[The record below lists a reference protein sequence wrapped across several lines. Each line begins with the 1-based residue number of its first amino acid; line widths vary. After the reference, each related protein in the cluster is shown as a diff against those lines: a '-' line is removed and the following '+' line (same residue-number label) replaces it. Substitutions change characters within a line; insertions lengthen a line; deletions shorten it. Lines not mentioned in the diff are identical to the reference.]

1 MLLASADSFGYRL
14 FFLLHILAV
23 VVAFAPAF
31 VWPILNRQARLS
43 AETAVQGDVGPVGP
57 AGPVGSPSLTGVM
70 NPFVHGTAVVLA
82 GLFGFGLVGMSSEA
96 WKFSQT
102 WVSVGMLLWFIMIAI
117 VFAGLVPA
125 QRALREGKVAA
136 EQRLAMFYGGLH
148 LLLLLQL
155 IDMIWK
161 PGL

>member
-14 FFLLHILAV
+14 FFLLHIVAV
-23 VVAFAPAF
+23 VAAFAPAF
-31 VWPILNRQARLS
+31 VWPVLNRHARLN
-43 AETAVQGDVGPVGP
+43 AETPVEGN
-57 AGPVGSPSLTGVM
+57 AGPVGSAALTGVM
-70 NPFVHGTAVVLA
+70 NPFVHGSAIVLA
-82 GLFGFGLVGMSSEA
+82 GLFGFALIGMSSEA

-102 WVSVGMLLWFIMIAI
+102 WVAMGLVLWFIMIAI
-117 VFAGLVPA
+117 FFVGLVPA

-136 EQRLAMFYGGLH
+136 EQRLAMFYGSLH

>member
-31 VWPILNRQARLS
+31 VWPILNRQARLN
-43 AETAVQGDVGPVGP
+43 AETPVEGAVGPVGS
-57 AGPVGSPSLTGVM
+57 ASLTGVM
-70 NPFVHGTAVVLA
+70 NPFVHGAAVVLA

>member
-1 MLLASADSFGYRL
+1 VVLASADSFGYRL
-14 FFLLHILAV
+14 FFLLHILSV

-31 VWPILNRQARLS
+31 VWPILNRQARVS
-43 AETAVQGDVGPVGP
+43 AQASADGEGGVVVAPPP
-57 AGPVGSPSLTGVM
+57 ALTGVM
-70 NPFVHGTAVVLA
+70 NPFVHGSAVVLA
-82 GLFGFGLVGMSSEA
+82 GLFGFGLVGMSSDA

-102 WVSVGMLLWFIMIAI
+102 WVSLGMLLWFIMIAV
-117 VFAGLVPA
+117 VFVGLVPA
-125 QRALREGKVAA
+125 QRALREAKADA
-136 EQRLAMFYGGLH
+136 EQRLAMLYGALH

>member
-23 VVAFAPAF
+23 VAAFAPAF
-31 VWPILNRQARLS
+31 VWPVLNRHARLT
-43 AETAVQGDVGPVGP
+43 AETPVEGKT
-57 AGPVGSPSLTGVM
+57 GPVGSEALTGVM
-70 NPFVHGTAVVLA
+70 NPLVHGSAIVLA
-82 GLFGFGLVGMSSEA
+82 GLFGFALIGMSDKAPSPDHFA
-96 WKFSQT
+96 FSQT
-102 WVSVGMLLWFIMIAI
+102 WISMGLVLWFIMIAI
-117 VFAGLVPA
+117 FFVGLVPA

-136 EQRLAMFYGGLH
+136 EQRLAMFYGSLH